1 MDAFLAF
8 LIRIVVF
15 FPGVVA
21 LLIVLAVLLQNNS
34 KEGTTWGCVDNFK
47 IVVDALIQM
56 GYKVYMF
63 HVKQLTSNQGK
74 IKW

>member
-21 LLIVLAVLLQNNS
+21 LLIVLAVLL
-34 KEGTTWGCVDNFK
+34 
-47 IVVDALIQM
+47 
-56 GYKVYMF
+56 
-63 HVKQLTSNQGK
+63 
-74 IKW
+74 